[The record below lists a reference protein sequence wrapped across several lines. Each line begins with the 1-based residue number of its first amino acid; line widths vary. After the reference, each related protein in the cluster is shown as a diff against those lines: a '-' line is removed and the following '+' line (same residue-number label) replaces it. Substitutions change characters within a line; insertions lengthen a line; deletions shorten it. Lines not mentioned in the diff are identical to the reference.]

1 MPGHDIIVIGA
12 SAGGVEALKQ
22 LVSLLPADLPA
33 AIFVVLHIPAHGK
46 SVLPHILTRAG
57 SLNAI
62 HPKDGQA
69 IRKGNIYIAPP
80 DTHLLIK
87 KDYVTLS
94 RGPRENGHRPAVD
107 PLFRSAARAYGSRVI
122 GIVLSGNLDDGT
134 AGLIAIKMRHGITIA
149 QHPEDAMYT
158 GMPMSAIENA
168 DPDYVLPAD
177 EIAAL
182 LPTLAIKPIE
192 PPSENT
198 HPEEMEKEV
207 KIAEMSTSEP
217 PSGTPA
223 TLACPECGGT
233 LWEIQDGEL
242 IRFRCRV
249 GHAFTAQT
257 LLAEQSEQLEDAF
270 WVALRALEE
279 SASLALR
286 MADRAHLRNQPHVAA
301 KFQEQAESARA
312 RADLVRQVLQ
322 NGILTAAIDDQDNE
336 RIDKE

>member
-1 MPGHDIIVIGA
+1 MPEHDIFVIGA

-22 LVSLLPADLPA
+22 LVGLLPADLPA
-33 AIFVVLHIPAHGK
+33 AIFVVLHVPAYGK
-46 SVLPHILTRAG
+46 SVLPYILTRAG
-57 SLNAI
+57 SLNAV

-80 DTHLLIK
+80 DTHLIIK
-87 KDYVTLS
+87 KEYITLS

-107 PLFRSAARAYGSRVI
+107 PLFRSAARVYGSRVV

-134 AGLIAIKMRHGITIA
+134 AGLIAIKMRHGIA
-149 QHPEDAMYT
+149 VVQHPEEATYT

-168 DPDYVLPAD
+168 NPDYVLPID

-182 LPTLAIKPIE
+182 LPTLANDPIDE
-192 PPSENT
+192 PAENM
-198 HPEEMEKEV
+198 HPEEIDKEV
-207 KIAEMSTSEP
+207 KIAEMTTSEP

-233 LWEIQDGEL
+233 LWEVQDGEL

-257 LLAEQSEQLEDAF
+257 LLAEQSDQLEDAF

-279 SASLALR
+279 SASLAQR
-286 MADRAHLRNQPHVAA
+286 MADRARLRNQPHVATT
-301 KFQEQAESARA
+301 FQEQAENAKA
-312 RADLVRQVLQ
+312 RADLIRQVLQ
-322 NGILTAAIDDQDNE
+322 KGILNATLDDQEN
-336 RIDKE
+336 